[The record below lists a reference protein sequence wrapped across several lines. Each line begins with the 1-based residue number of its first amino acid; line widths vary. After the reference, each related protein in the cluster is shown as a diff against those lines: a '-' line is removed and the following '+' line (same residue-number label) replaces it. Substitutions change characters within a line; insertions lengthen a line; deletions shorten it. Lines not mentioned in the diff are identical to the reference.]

1 VPYKGGY
8 NGDKSGEID
17 EGMWELPRQHCLD
30 KCGLTG
36 GKGRDTGA
44 REGGGESCIR
54 RERGKGGSVE
64 RVIEGHAYI
73 VQAKPRLEL
82 PRGAACCHIMRS
94 FVCD

>member
-17 EGMWELPRQHCLD
+17 EGMWELPKQHCLD

-44 REGGGESCIR
+44 REGGASLAS
-54 RERGKGGSVE
+54 GGSVE
-64 RVIEGHAYI
+64 REGAW
-73 VQAKPRLEL
+73 K
-82 PRGAACCHIMRS
+82 G
-94 FVCD
+94 